1 MTLKISTEPQE
12 NRQLEVKIEVDQ
24 ARVDEQL
31 RRAARKL
38 AGEYR
43 IPGFR
48 RGKVPYHILVQ
59 YLGEHT
65 LYNEFVERLGQEVYG
80 EAVETGEFEPY
91 AQASLNDISFE
102 PLTYILSVPL
112 EPIVELGDYR
122 SLRVEEEAPEVDE
135 EEVTQQLDSY
145 REQYAGWQDV
155 DRPSTYG
162 DMLNIDVKSVIPAD
176 GDEEET
182 VVLDESDWDVTPD
195 QENPMEPPGFD
206 EALIGMTPG
215 EEKEFTL
222 SWPEESQ
229 SIYAGK
235 TAQFSVKLNSIQA
248 YEKPELNDEFAQL
261 VGPDFETLD
270 DLMNNIRE
278 TLREQAEAE
287 AENNYLEKV
296 LDSVMEQATLD
307 YPPVVVED
315 QIDSMVNEFAQR
327 LQQFGIGDIEAY
339 FDQVGQSLDEY
350 RESLREQAEIAAR
363 RNLIISELWKLEQIT
378 ATDDDLD
385 AKIQEIIGNPEDE
398 AADEDTDVTV
408 DAEQDAV
415 AEAAVTPE
423 VGDAE
428 SDADDAPVEESGEEV
443 EAEAVDLEAES
454 DRAADAEAAEDES
467 DADERLDE
475 AFDNNRALAD
485 MFRNGPG
492 RQILEAQIVQEKAI
506 ERLLAI
512 ARGEDVPDLPEPSA
526 EDVEVEEEAAAV
538 TGEEGDDAGADGGE
552 ESDAESDV
560 EATVARE

>member
-24 ARVDEQL
+24 ARVDDQM

-48 RGKVPYHILVQ
+48 KGKVPYHILVQ

-65 LYNEFVERLGQEVYG
+65 LYNEFVERLGQDVYG
-80 EAVETGEFEPY
+80 EALESGEFEPY

-102 PLTYILSVPL
+102 PLTYTLLVPL

-122 SLRVEEEAPEVDE
+122 SLRVEEEAPNVDE
-135 EEVTQQLDSY
+135 EDVTQQLESY

-155 DRPSTYG
+155 DRASTYG
-162 DMLNIDVKSVIPAD
+162 DMLNIDVKSVIPAA
-176 GDEEET
+176 EEGEDET

-215 EEKEFTL
+215 EEKEFEL
-222 SWPEESQ
+222 GWPEESQ

-235 TAQFSVKLNSIQA
+235 TAHFTVKLNGIQA
-248 YEKPELNDEFAQL
+248 YEKPDLNDEFAQL

-270 DLMNNIRE
+270 DLMENIRE

-287 AENNYLEKV
+287 AQNSYLEKV
-296 LDSVMEQATLD
+296 LDAVIEQATLD

-315 QIDSMVNEFAQR
+315 QIDSMVNDFAQR
-327 LQQFGIGDIEAY
+327 LRQFGIGDIESY
-339 FDQVGQSLDEY
+339 FEQVGQSLDDY

-378 ATDDDLD
+378 ATDADLD
-385 AKIQEIIGNPEDE
+385 AKIQEIIGGPEAEAALDELDSDLSSDAEEEPERDDAAAGESGDDVAVEAGRAEEEPAALDE
-398 AADEDTDVTV
+398 AADHE
-408 DAEQDAV
+408 V
-415 AEAAVTPE
+415 ADDEL
-423 VGDAE
+423 DDE
-428 SDADDAPVEESGEEV
+428 SDD
-443 EAEAVDLEAES
+443 
-454 DRAADAEAAEDES
+454 AEDEEEDE
-467 DADERLDE
+467 DAEE
-475 AFDNNRALAD
+475 EYDNNQALAD

-492 RQILEAQIVQEKAI
+492 RQILEAQIVQEKTI
-506 ERLLAI
+506 DRLLAI
-512 ARGEDVPDLPEPSA
+512 ARGEDVPELPPPA
-526 EDVEVEEEAAAV
+526 EDEP
-538 TGEEGDDAGADGGE
+538 
-552 ESDAESDV
+552 ESDAETEAHSDEPDAQAETNV
-560 EATVARE
+560 AAEAAKE